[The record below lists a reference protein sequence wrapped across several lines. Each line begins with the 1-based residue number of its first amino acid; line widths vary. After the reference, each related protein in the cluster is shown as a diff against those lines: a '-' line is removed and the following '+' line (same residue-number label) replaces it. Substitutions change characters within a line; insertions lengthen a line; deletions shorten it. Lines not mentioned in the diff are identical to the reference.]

1 MFLVGLTGGIASGK
15 STVSAMLERLGAEVI
30 DADLVSREVVEPG
43 TKALAEVVAAFGQGI
58 LEPDGSLSRPA
69 LAQLVF
75 ADSAK
80 RVKLEAIL
88 HPLIKERTMQRIAQ
102 SKSSVVVYVV
112 PLLVE
117 AKVDYPFDLVV
128 SIECGVETQIQRL
141 IDSRN
146 LSREDSLARITAQAT
161 EAQRVARADVR
172 LDGSLTLIE
181 LEVEVSKLWESILRQ
196 ASKKAENG
204 KN

>member
-30 DADLVSREVVEPG
+30 DADLVAREVVEPG
-43 TKALAEVVAAFGQGI
+43 TRGLAEIVSIFGDEI
-58 LEPDGSLSRPA
+58 LDADGSLSRAA
-69 LAQLVF
+69 LSQLVF
-75 ADSAK
+75 ADATQ
-80 RVKLEAIL
+80 RIKLESIL

-117 AKVDYPFDLVV
+117 VNVDYSFDLVV
-128 SIECGVETQIQRL
+128 SIEAGVETQIQRL
-141 IDSRN
+141 IETRN
-146 LSREDSLARITAQAT
+146 LSREDALARIKAQAT
-161 EAQRVARADVR
+161 EAQRVQRADVW
-172 LDGSLTLIE
+172 LDGSLTLTE
-181 LEVEVSKLWESILRQ
+181 LEVEVSKLWESILRA
-196 ASKKAENG
+196 ASKKAGDG

>member
-30 DADLVSREVVEPG
+30 DADLVAREVVEPG

-75 ADSAK
+75 ADSAQ

-117 AKVDYPFDLVV
+117 ANVDYPFDLVV
-128 SIECGVETQIQRL
+128 SIEAGVETQTQRL
-141 IDSRN
+141 IDTRN
-146 LSREDSLARITAQAT
+146 LSREDALARINAQAT
-161 EAQRVARADVR
+161 EAQRVQRADVR

>member
-75 ADSAK
+75 ADSAQ

-161 EAQRVARADVR
+161 EAQRVQRADVR

>member
-15 STVSAMLERLGAEVI
+15 STVSAMLEHLGAEVI

-43 TKALAEVVAAFGQGI
+43 TRGFSEVVDAFGRGI
-58 LEPDGSLSRPA
+58 IQSDGALSRAA

-75 ADSAK
+75 ADSAQRK
-80 RVKLEAIL
+80 KLESIL

-102 SKSSVVVYVV
+102 SKNSVVVYVV

-117 AKVDYPFDLVV
+117 ANVDYPFDLVV
-128 SIECGVETQIQRL
+128 SVESGIETQIQRL
-141 IDSRN
+141 IDTRD
-146 LSREDSLARITAQAT
+146 LTREEAVERIAAQAT

-181 LEVEVSKLWESILRQ
+181 LEAQVSKLWKSILQQ
-196 ASKKAENG
+196 ALEKAGDGRN
-204 KN
+204 

>member
-30 DADLVSREVVEPG
+30 DADLVAREVVEPG
-43 TKALAEVVAAFGQGI
+43 TKGLTDIVATFGKVI
-58 LEPDGSLSRPA
+58 LEADGSLSRAA
-69 LAQLVF
+69 LGQLVF
-75 ADSAK
+75 ADSAQ
-80 RVKLEAIL
+80 RIKLESIL

-117 AKVDYPFDLVV
+117 ANVDYPFDLVV
-128 SIECGVETQIQRL
+128 SIEAGVETQIQRL
-141 IDSRN
+141 IDTRN
-146 LSREDSLARITAQAT
+146 LAREDALARIKAQAT
-161 EAQRVARADVR
+161 EAQRVERADVR
-172 LDGSLTLIE
+172 LDGSLTLAE
-181 LEVEVSKLWESILRQ
+181 LEVEVSKLWRSILRQ
-196 ASKKAENG
+196 ASLKAGDG

>member
-30 DADLVSREVVEPG
+30 DADLVAREVVEPG
-43 TKALAEVVAAFGQGI
+43 TQGLAEIVSVFGEVI
-58 LEPDGSLSRPA
+58 LEADGSLSRAA

-75 ADSAK
+75 ADSAQ

-117 AKVDYPFDLVV
+117 ANVDYPFDLVV
-128 SIECGVETQIQRL
+128 SIEAGVETQTQRL
-141 IDSRN
+141 IDTRN
-146 LSREDSLARITAQAT
+146 LSREDALARINAQAT
-161 EAQRVARADVR
+161 EAQRVQRADVR

>member
-75 ADSAK
+75 ADSAQ

-141 IDSRN
+141 IDFRN

>member
-30 DADLVSREVVEPG
+30 DADLVAREVVEPG
-43 TKALAEVVAAFGQGI
+43 TQGLAEIVSVFGEVI
-58 LEPDGSLSRPA
+58 LEADGSLSRAA
-69 LAQLVF
+69 LGQLVF
-75 ADSAK
+75 ADSAQ
-80 RVKLEAIL
+80 RIKLESIL

-117 AKVDYPFDLVV
+117 ANVDYPFDLVV
-128 SIECGVETQIQRL
+128 SIEAGVETQTQRL
-141 IDSRN
+141 IDTRN
-146 LSREDSLARITAQAT
+146 LSREDALARINAQAT

>member
-15 STVSAMLERLGAEVI
+15 STVSAMLGRLGAEVI
-30 DADLVSREVVEPG
+30 DADLVAREVVEPG
-43 TKALAEVVAAFGQGI
+43 TKGLAEIVAVFGEVI
-58 LEPDGSLSRPA
+58 LEADGSLSRAA
-69 LAQLVF
+69 LGQLVF
-75 ADSAK
+75 ADSAQ
-80 RVKLEAIL
+80 RIKLESIL

-102 SKSSVVVYVV
+102 SKSFVVVYVV

-117 AKVDYPFDLVV
+117 ANVDYPFDLVV
-128 SIECGVETQIQRL
+128 SIEAGVETQTQRL
-141 IDSRN
+141 IDTRN
-146 LSREDSLARITAQAT
+146 LSREDALARINAQAT
-161 EAQRVARADVR
+161 EAQRVQRADVR

>member
-30 DADLVSREVVEPG
+30 DADLVAREVVEPG
-43 TKALAEVVAAFGQGI
+43 TQGLADIVSVFGEVI
-58 LEPDGSLSRPA
+58 LEADGSLSRAA
-69 LAQLVF
+69 LGQLVF
-75 ADSAK
+75 ADSAQ
-80 RVKLEAIL
+80 RIKLESIL

-102 SKSSVVVYVV
+102 SKSFVLVYVV

-117 AKVDYPFDLVV
+117 ANVDYPFDLVV
-128 SIECGVETQIQRL
+128 SIEAGVETQTQRL
-141 IDSRN
+141 IDTRN

-181 LEVEVSKLWESILRQ
+181 LEVQVSKLWESILRQ

>member
-30 DADLVSREVVEPG
+30 DADLVAREVVEPG
-43 TKALAEVVAAFGQGI
+43 TQGLAEIVSVFGEVI
-58 LEPDGSLSRPA
+58 LEADGSLSRAA
-69 LAQLVF
+69 LGQLVF
-75 ADSAK
+75 ADSAQ
-80 RVKLEAIL
+80 RIKLESIL

-117 AKVDYPFDLVV
+117 ANVDYPFDLVV
-128 SIECGVETQIQRL
+128 SIEAGVETQIQRL
-141 IDSRN
+141 IDTRN
-146 LSREDSLARITAQAT
+146 LAREDALARIKAQAT
-161 EAQRVARADVR
+161 EAQRVERADVR
-172 LDGSLTLIE
+172 LDGSLTLAE

-196 ASKKAENG
+196 ASLKAGDG